1 MAGIASILRLRD
13 NAKAVLDGVQGGTW
27 CKECVER
34 NVAEICEL
42 NSDKQLYEKG
52 ENAMGVS
59 IDTYRPYEPL
69 TIEIKTIKGQPTD
82 RVTLKDT
89 GDFYESFFISAD
101 NEGFFIDATD
111 WKRDELVE
119 KYGAEIFGLT
129 DKNKTY
135 LAKEILLPELINKTK
150 ETLWR

>member
-27 CKECVER
+27 CKECVES

-52 ENAMGVS
+52 ENALGVS
-59 IDTYRPYEPL
+59 IDTYRPYAPL
-69 TIEIKTIKGQPTD
+69 TIEIKTMKGQPTD

-111 WKRDELVE
+111 WKRNELV
-119 KYGAEIFGLT
+119 
-129 DKNKTY
+129 
-135 LAKEILLPELINKTK
+135 
-150 ETLWR
+150 